1 MLRAKKRTVIGAL
14 AAFSLFG
21 MPLAAYADPSEDPTS
36 GSETQASTP
45 TPSVEASAHVR
56 QTRAVSALVS
66 IPDIQTPGDGDDSQL
81 INQTVETK
89 GVVTA
94 AYPKGEN
101 ANLKGLEGFTI
112 QTPGTGGTW
121 DPARTASDGLFVFM
135 GKSSATM
142 PSIGDCVVV
151 KGKVAEYS
159 GVKNATA
166 ATQSLTQL
174 LPQSITAATDCDPVK
189 PTELSGVPTQDQME
203 ALESML
209 VLPKDTWTITDN
221 YKTNR
226 YGTLSLT
233 PGTEV
238 LRTATDVVAPGAAAQ
253 AYEAE
258 NAAKTIDLDDAS
270 TTDLTNFKQN
280 GHKERYAYLANGA
293 PARVGYHVT
302 FTKPVVLE
310 SRFGSFVFQ
319 PTQMTAGNP
328 DRSPVTI
335 TGERP
340 AAPSVS
346 GDTKVAT
353 FNVLNYFSDLG
364 ENEPGCK
371 GYEDRD
377 HKYVTDKNCK
387 LRGAWSSQA
396 FANQQTKIVQAINTI
411 DADVVA
417 LEEIE
422 NPVASGVSTDRD
434 GALKSLV
441 NALNAAAG
449 SEVWAYVPSPSTVP
463 ANEDVIRIAFI
474 YKKAKIAPVGDS
486 VIYDDPAYTGLARQP
501 LAQEFKPIT
510 DVNHEG
516 KNFVVIANHFKSKG
530 SAPKNLSGA
539 EAAANTDNGDGQGNS
554 NGVRVKQARALATF
568 AQRFNGTPTLLVG
581 DFNAYTM
588 EDPLKV
594 LTDAGWA
601 HESGHGDSS
610 YVYGGRSGSMDHV
623 FANSAAHPL
632 ITEVKS
638 WAVNAQES
646 IAFEYSRANYN
657 AYLAFEADNP
667 YRASDHNPE
676 IIGLNLITPIAQPP
690 VGPSAQPSDQASTN
704 PSAPAGN
711 PEQSAS
717 ATKAKQKRSKLAS
730 TGVNETIPLAL
741 GALVLGV
748 IACAMRRRTL

>member
-1 MLRAKKRTVIGAL
+1 MLRVKKRTVIGAL

-159 GVKNATA
+159 GVQNATA

-238 LRTATDVVAPGAAAQ
+238 LRTATDVVAPGAPAQ

-704 PSAPAGN
+704 PSAPADN

-748 IACAMRRRTL
+748 IACAMHRRTL